1 MTTLRTKL
9 LCDELWRPHTGTSRV
24 QESVL
29 RVPRVLCRRIQVAQS
44 HAAVHGRHAEVHQVI
59 QAMMEEVKNN
69 IEEVSYKL
77 RSHPTMISQRQLSA
91 GGRAGGT

>member
-1 MTTLRTKL
+1 M
-9 LCDELWRPHTGTSRV
+9 
-24 QESVL
+24 
-29 RVPRVLCRRIQVAQS
+29 
-44 HAAVHGRHAEVHQVI
+44 I

-77 RSHPTMISQRQLSA
+77 RSHSTMISQRPLSA